1 MAQVKKIPVSKV
13 HDSKVSLAETVSKVH
28 ESKVSLAEKI
38 WGLDWSQHFPKTL
51 TASITVT
58 RISAQEA
65 WPLVQ
70 RLFPEVYQRDD
81 RPQETG
87 GAQAS
92 VQRFEETGG
101 AEAKKRYYEA
111 LGDFFVFEDKAQ
123 NDRVMGMAVG
133 TLLDWSS
140 YNFRNIAVHPDY
152 QNLGL
157 YPLFFDYLAT
167 VMKAHGVRRIEGD
180 VAPSNQHHLH
190 VLNKMGCVVSS
201 LAYSERWGVLL
212 HMTRYLHE
220 EDREQC
226 ARLFSMTASSDIAGT
241 QRGALKK

>member
-1 MAQVKKIPVSKV
+1 MAQLKKIPVSKV
-13 HDSKVSLAETVSKVH
+13 PDSEASPAQKV
-28 ESKVSLAEKI
+28 

-51 TASITVT
+51 TASITVD
-58 RISAQEA
+58 RITAQEA
-65 WPLVQ
+65 WPLVDK
-70 RLFPEVYQRDD
+70 LFPEVYQRDD
-81 RPQETG
+81 TAQRFAENG
-87 GAQAS
+87 GADP
-92 VQRFEETGG
+92 
-101 AEAKKRYYEA
+101 KKRYYEA
-111 LGDFFVFEDKAQ
+111 LGDFFVFEDQAQ
-123 NDRVMGMAVG
+123 KNRVMGLAVG

-201 LAYSERWGVLL
+201 LGYSERWGVLL

-220 EDREQC
+220 ADREQC

-241 QRGALKK
+241 QRSDRKK

>member
-1 MAQVKKIPVSKV
+1 MAQAKKIPVTKV
-13 HDSKVSLAETVSKVH
+13 HDSEAAT
-28 ESKVSLAEKI
+28 LAEKV
-38 WGLDWSQHFPKTL
+38 WGLDWSQHFPRTL
-51 TASITVT
+51 TASISVN
-58 RISAQEA
+58 RIEAEDA

-70 RLFPEVYQRDD
+70 KLFPEVYQRDD
-81 RPQETG
+81 SAQRFAENG
-87 GAQAS
+87 GAD
-92 VQRFEETGG
+92 
-101 AEAKKRYYEA
+101 AKKRYYEA

-123 NDRVMGMAVG
+123 GSRVMGMAIG

-212 HMTRYLHE
+212 HMTRYLYE

-226 ARLFSMTASSDIAGT
+226 TRLFSMTASSDIAGT
-241 QRGALKK
+241 QRSAPKK

>member
-13 HDSKVSLAETVSKVH
+13 PESEMSLAQ
-28 ESKVSLAEKI
+28 KI
-38 WGLDWSQHFPKTL
+38 WGLDWSQHFPRTL

-58 RISAQEA
+58 RVSAQEA
-65 WPLVQ
+65 WPLVLS
-70 RLFPEVYQRDD
+70 LFPEVYQRDD
-81 RPQETG
+81 S
-87 GAQAS
+87 A
-92 VQRFEETGG
+92 QRFEETGG

-123 NDRVMGMAVG
+123 NNRVMGMAIG

-157 YPLFFDYLAT
+157 YPLFFDCLAT

-241 QRGALKK
+241 KRGALKK

>member
-1 MAQVKKIPVSKV
+1 MAQVKKIPVSV
-13 HDSKVSLAETVSKVH
+13 APHSEEESLAQKV
-28 ESKVSLAEKI
+28 
-38 WGLDWSQHFPKTL
+38 WGLDWRQHFPKTL
-51 TASITVT
+51 TADITVD
-58 RISAQEA
+58 RITAQEA
-65 WPLVQ
+65 WPLILN
-70 RLFPEVYQRDD
+70 LFPEVYQRD
-81 RPQETG
+81 
-87 GAQAS
+87 AS
-92 VQRFEETGG
+92 ENRFGDEE
-101 AEAKKRYYEA
+101 APEAKKRYYEA
-111 LGDFFVFEDKAQ
+111 LGDFFVFKDQAKRQ
-123 NDRVMGMAVG
+123 QVVGMAIG

-167 VMKAHGVRRIEGD
+167 VMKAHGLRRIEGD

-220 EDREQC
+220 EDRERN
-226 ARLFSMTASSDIAGT
+226 ARMFSMTASSDIAAMKPTG
-241 QRGALKK
+241 KK